1 MALTQVILDGP
12 MGKAFGKEWN
22 LAVTTPIQA
31 LALIEANQPGIQGW
45 IRNNKDK
52 FSCYRVTITDR
63 HGKKHRVDDSTY
75 QLQRDE
81 QPKSIRFTPVVSGS
95 SAGARMVVGAV
106 LIVIGFFAGPAAPFF
121 WSMGVSLMLGGLIE
135 LLSPRPKKQ
144 NNTSDDGTS
153 YYFNGPVN
161 TTAQGV
167 PVPLVYGRC
176 LVGSQAVSASVT
188 IDQLMG

>member
-1 MALTQVILDGP
+1 MALTKVILDGP
-12 MGKAFGKEWN
+12 LGKAFGKEWN
-22 LAVTTPIQA
+22 LAVTTPNQA
-31 LALIEANQPGIQGW
+31 LSLIEANQPGVQGW
-45 IRNNKDK
+45 IRNNMDK

-81 QPKSIRFTPVVSGS
+81 QPREIRFTPVVSGS
-95 SAGARMVVGAV
+95 SAGVRMVVGAV
-106 LIVIGFFAGPAAPFF
+106 MIVVGLVTGQV
-121 WSMGVSLMLGGLIE
+121 WLTSMGASLFIGGLVE
-135 LLSPRPKKQ
+135 LLSPRPKKS
-144 NNTSDDGTS
+144 NNTTDDGTS

>member
-1 MALTQVILDGP
+1 MALTKVILDGP
-12 MGKAFGKEWN
+12 LGKAFGKEWN
-22 LAVTTPIQA
+22 LAVTTPNQA
-31 LALIEANQPGIQGW
+31 LALIEANKPGIQGW
-45 IRNNKDK
+45 IRNNADK
-52 FSCYRVTITDR
+52 FSCYRVTITDKR
-63 HGKKHRVDDSTY
+63 GKKHRIDDSTY

-81 QPKSIRFTPVVSGS
+81 QPAMIRFTPVVSGS
-95 SAGARMVVGAV
+95 SAGIRTVVGAI
-106 LIVIGFFAGPAAPFF
+106 LIAVGLYFGQPWLVA
-121 WSMGVSLMLGGLIE
+121 MGASLMIGGLVE

-144 NNTSDDGTS
+144 NNTSDDGAS

>member
-1 MALTQVILDGP
+1 MALTKVILDGP
-12 MGKAFGKEWN
+12 LGKAFGKEWN
-22 LAVTTPIQA
+22 LAVTTPNQA
-31 LALIEANQPGIQGW
+31 LSLIDANRPGVQAW
-45 IRNNKDK
+45 IRNNASK
-52 FSCYRVTITDR
+52 FANYRVTITDR
-63 HGKKHRVDDSTY
+63 NGKKHRIDDSTY

-81 QPKSIRFTPVVSGS
+81 QPAMIRFTPVVSGS
-95 SAGARMVVGAV
+95 SAAVRTVVGAI
-106 LIVIGFFAGPAAPFF
+106 LIAVGLYTGQV
-121 WSMGVSLMLGGLIE
+121 WLTSMGASLMIGGLIE
-135 LLSPRPKKQ
+135 MLSPRPKKS

>member
-12 MGKAFGKEWN
+12 MGKLFGKEWR
-22 LAVTTPIQA
+22 LAVSTPTQA
-31 LALIEANQPGIQGW
+31 LGMIEANKPGITGW
-45 IRNNKDK
+45 IRNNKAK
-52 FSCYRVTITDR
+52 YAKYRVTITDR
-63 HGKKHRVDDSTY
+63 RGKKVTVSEDAY
-75 QLQRDE
+75 LLARDE
-81 QPKSIRFTPVVSGS
+81 PPAIIRFTPITEGR
-95 SAGARMVVGAV
+95 SAALRIVIGVV
-106 LIVIGFFAGPAAPFF
+106 LIVVGLMTGNAYLTP
-121 WSMGVSLMLGGLIE
+121 MGVSLLIGGLVE
-135 LLSPRPKKQ
+135 MLSPRPKAN

>member
-1 MALTQVILDGP
+1 MALTKVILDGP

-22 LAVTTPIQA
+22 LAVTTPSQA

-45 IRNNKDK
+45 IRNNADK
-52 FSCYRVTITDR
+52 FSCYRVTVTDR
-63 HGKKHRVDDSTY
+63 NGKKHRIDDSTY
-75 QLQRDE
+75 PLQRDE
-81 QPKSIRFTPVVSGS
+81 QPAMIRFTPVVSGS
-95 SAGARMVVGAV
+95 SAGVRTVVGAILLAV
-106 LIVIGFFAGPAAPFF
+106 GLYFGQPWLIA
-121 WSMGVSLMLGGLIE
+121 MGASLMIGGLVE

-144 NNTSDDGTS
+144 NNTSDDGAS